1 MLIIPFSCDKI
12 TLLYM
17 QEAFMEELEQTP
29 QPEQPG
35 YIPRPRWQVW
45 LARLG
50 LVLFMITLIG
60 YYLFFFRGGQ
70 F

>member
-1 MLIIPFSCDKI
+1 
-12 TLLYM
+12 
-17 QEAFMEELEQTP
+17 MEELEQLT
-29 QPEQPG
+29 QEEQPQEGG
-35 YIPRPRWQVW
+35 YVPRPRWQVW

-50 LVLFMITLIG
+50 LVIFLISLAL

>member
-1 MLIIPFSCDKI
+1 
-12 TLLYM
+12 
-17 QEAFMEELEQTP
+17 MEELEQTP
-29 QPEQPG
+29 QPEQPRESG

-50 LVLFMITLIG
+50 LVIFIISLIG

>member
-1 MLIIPFSCDKI
+1 
-12 TLLYM
+12 
-17 QEAFMEELEQTP
+17 MEELEQTP

-60 YYLFFFRGGQ
+60 YYLFFFQGGQ